1 MLFFVICLREEA
13 FKYRLDKNISTEE
26 NNKCM
31 FRREKYLNKLINF
44 KDNHSIKVIT
54 GVRRSGKSYLLNT
67 IFKNY
72 LLEHGVKEKHI
83 ILFAFD
89 SVEDTMLLDRYL
101 PNEPTRIKIKRDEK
115 INEKKFINYIKDK
128 TKKMN
133 TKYYLILDEIQNLN
147 HFVQVLNSLKNHDN
161 YDIYVTG
168 SNSRF
173 LSSDIDTEFRGR
185 AIRIHLLPLTFNE
198 YMSGVKSDLRAA
210 LDEYIRYGGIP
221 LVQLSKNDE
230 DKNSEAISIYKET
243 YLKDVID
250 RHPQVD
256 ESNIDETLKV
266 IASMTSSL
274 INPTK
279 IENTFKSNYHLKLS
293 NNVINNYIKW
303 FQEAYLLNVVNRYDV
318 KGRRYIGSP
327 YKIYFE
333 DIGIRNAILNFRE
346 VDETD
351 LIENIVYNELRYRG
365 YNVYVG
371 DVVIKEKT
379 NRLDKNGKSIYVD
392 KNIEV
397 DFVANK
403 GGKTIY
409 VQVAFRIDSDNKKE
423 QEYKP
428 LRNIPDSFKKVI
440 IVKEEGK
447 PYYTNEGFYRIS
459 LLDFLT
465 DIKSLD

>member
-1 MLFFVICLREEA
+1 M
-13 FKYRLDKNISTEE
+13 FK
-26 NNKCM
+26 
-31 FRREKYLNKLINF
+31 REKYLNQLISA
-44 KDNHSIKVIT
+44 KDNHLIKVVT

-67 IFKNY
+67 IFRKY
-72 LLEHGVKEKHI
+72 LLAHGIKEKQI
-83 ILFAFD
+83 IMFAFD
-89 SVEDTMLLDRYL
+89 SVEDIMLLDQYI
-101 PNEPTRIKIKRDEK
+101 PEEPTRISVIRDEK
-115 INEKKFINYIKDK
+115 VNEKKFINFIKDR
-128 TKKMN
+128 TKQSN
-133 TKYYLILDEIQNLN
+133 IKYYLLLDEIQNLN
-147 HFVQVLNSLKNHDN
+147 RFVQVLNSLKNHDN

-198 YMSGVKSDLRAA
+198 YFANSNSSPSTA
-210 LDEYIRYGGIP
+210 LNEYIRYGGIP
-221 LVQLSKNDE
+221 LVQLEKTDE
-230 DKNSEAISIYKET
+230 NKSLSAISIYKET

-250 RHPQVD
+250 RHPLVL
-256 ESNIDETLKV
+256 ESNIDETLRV

-279 IENTFKSNYHLKLS
+279 IEDTFKSTYRLKLS
-293 NNVINNYIKW
+293 NNVIANYIKW
-303 FQEAYLLNVVNRYDV
+303 FQEAYLLNVVNRFDI
-318 KGRRYIGSP
+318 KGRKYIGSP

-333 DIGIRNAILNFRE
+333 DVGIRNAILNFRE

-351 LIENIVYNELRYRG
+351 LIENVVYNELRYRG
-365 YNVYVG
+365 YNVDVG

-379 NRLDKNGKSIYVD
+379 NRLDKNKKPIYVD
-392 KNIEV
+392 KNVEV

-403 GGKTIY
+403 GGKTVY
-409 VQVAFRIDSDNKKE
+409 VQVALRIDSDKKKE
-423 QEYKP
+423 QEYKS

-465 DIKSLD
+465 NFESLD